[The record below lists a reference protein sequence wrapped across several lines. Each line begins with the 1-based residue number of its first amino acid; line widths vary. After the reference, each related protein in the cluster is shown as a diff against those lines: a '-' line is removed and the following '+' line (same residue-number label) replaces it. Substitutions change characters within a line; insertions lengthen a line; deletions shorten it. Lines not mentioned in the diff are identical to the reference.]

1 MKKIDFLYLSQ
12 KEVIDVGLSMKDA
25 ISIVEDVFREHGL
38 KQFENPPKPGIHPL
52 SDAFIHAMPAYLP
65 RKQAGG
71 MKWVSG
77 FPGNYKYGLPTI
89 MGLIVLNDVDTGQP
103 LAVMDGG
110 YITNLRTAAVSA
122 VAAKYLAN
130 KDAKVLGIVG
140 AGIQGRY
147 HLLSLKEVLN
157 EIEVARVFDINTDV
171 AHKLLSLMS
180 KQVPFKIE
188 VCHTVR
194 EVMESADVILTATGH
209 LDERIFKDA
218 WVREG
223 ALVLPV
229 HTRGWEKSALNQ
241 VDKFIVDDWL
251 QFNSFVGGTDG
262 YYAPLPEAY
271 AELGEIVIGRKPGR
285 ESRNERIID
294 FNVGIAIH
302 DVAMASEVLKLAKEK
317 DLGTILPFMEDNLP
331 FA

>member
-1 MKKIDFLYLSQ
+1 MKKIEFLYLSQ
-12 KEVIDVGLSMKDA
+12 KEVIEVGLTMQDA
-25 ISIVEDVFREHGL
+25 ISIVEDVLKEHGL
-38 KQFENPPKPGIHPL
+38 KEFENPPKPGIHPL
-52 SDAFIHAMPAYLP
+52 SDAFIHAMPGYLP
-65 RKQAGG
+65 RKKASGI
-71 MKWVSG
+71 KWVSG
-77 FPGNYKYGLPTI
+77 FASNYKYDLPTI